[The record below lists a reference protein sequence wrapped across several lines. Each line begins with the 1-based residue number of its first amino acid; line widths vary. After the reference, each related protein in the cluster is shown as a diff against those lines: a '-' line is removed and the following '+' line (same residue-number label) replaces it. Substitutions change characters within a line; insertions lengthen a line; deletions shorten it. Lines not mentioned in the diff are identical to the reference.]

1 MTLERFGIQA
11 VRAIDRVTDI
21 AIEIVLCVMLLFG
34 AYSLWDSNQV
44 YQQADAARYAAYR
57 PSAEDTVS
65 FDELR
70 RLNPDVFAWLTVI
83 DTPIDYPMAQAGD
96 NEKYIN
102 TNAEGAY
109 TLSGSIFL
117 DYRNS
122 PAFDDFNSVIY
133 GHHMEKKRMFG
144 SLSDFAEQ
152 EYFDSH
158 PYGNLFFMGKDHGIQ
173 FFALV
178 LTDAYDETLFAPATD
193 PAHRQAFLDLIDST
207 AIFRRDIPVTTEDQI
222 IQLSTCTS
230 TITNGRYMLIG
241 KLTDETFLPEEEA
254 PRVNR
259 GTGLI
264 SQAERF
270 LGLPLWLW
278 ISVAVVF
285 VLLLWIVIRTISGR
299 NRPERKRK

>member
-57 PSAEDTVS
+57 PSAENTVN

-70 RLNPDVFAWLTVI
+70 AMNPEVFAWLTVNN
-83 DTPIDYPMAQAGD
+83 TPIDYPMAQAED

-122 PAFDDFNSVIY
+122 PAFDDFNSIVY

-152 EYFDSH
+152 DYFDSH
-158 PYGNLFFMGKDHGIQ
+158 PYGNLFFNGKDHGIQ

-178 LTDAYDETLFAPATD
+178 LTDAYDKTLFTPVAD
-193 PAHRQAFLDLIDST
+193 PADRQAFLDLIDSI
-207 AIFRRDIPVTTEDQI
+207 AVLKRDVSVSPNDQI

-241 KLTDETFLPEEEA
+241 KLTDETYLQEEA
-254 PRVNR
+254 EPRENR

-264 SQAERF
+264 RSGEGVF
-270 LGLPLWLW
+270 GIPLWIW
-278 ISVAVVF
+278 ICAAAVF
-285 VLLLWIVIRTISGR
+285 LLMLWIVVRTISGR
-299 NRPERKRK
+299 NWPERKRK

>member
-34 AYSLWDSNQV
+34 AYSLWDSNRV

-57 PSAEDTVS
+57 PSAEDTAS

-70 RLNPDVFAWLTVI
+70 VINPEVFAWLTVN
-83 DTPIDYPMAQAGD
+83 DTPIDYPMTQTGD

-122 PAFDDFNSVIY
+122 PAFDDFNSIVY
-133 GHHMEKKRMFG
+133 GHHMDKKKMFG
-144 SLSDFAEQ
+144 CLSDFAER

-158 PYGNLFFMGKDHGIQ
+158 PYGNLFFNGKDHGIQ

-178 LTDAYDETLFAPATD
+178 LTDAYDKTLFTPVTD
-193 PAHRQAFLDLIDST
+193 PAARQSFLQYALD
-207 AIFRRDIPVTTEDQI
+207 AAMYRRDVPVSPDDQI
-222 IQLSTCTS
+222 IELSTCTN
-230 TITNGRYMLIG
+230 TITNGRYMLLG
-241 KLTDETFLPEEEA
+241 KLTDETYLQPEEA
-254 PRVNR
+254 PRINL
-259 GTGLI
+259 GTGLT
-264 SQAERF
+264 SREYGL
-270 LGLPLWLW
+270 LGMPLWIW
-278 ISVAVVF
+278 ICAGAV
-285 VLLLWIVIRTISGR
+285 LLALLWIVIRTVTGR
-299 NRPERKRK
+299 NRPEKKGS

>member
-70 RLNPDVFAWLTVI
+70 AMNPEVFAWLTVI
-83 DTPIDYPMAQAGD
+83 DTPIDYPMTQAGN

-122 PAFDDFNSVIY
+122 PAFDDFNSIVY

-144 SLSDFAEQ
+144 SLSDFAER

-158 PYGNLFFMGKDHGIQ
+158 PYGNLFFDGKDHGIQ

-178 LTDAYDETLFAPATD
+178 LTDAYDKTLFTPVAD
-193 PAHRQAFLDLIDST
+193 PAQRQAYLNLIDST
-207 AIFRRDIPVTTEDQI
+207 AVFRRDIPVTTEDQI

-241 KLTDETFLPEEEA
+241 KLTDDTFLQPEAE
-254 PRVNR
+254 PRENR

-264 SQAERF
+264 SQAES
-270 LGLPLWLW
+270 LMGLPLWVW
-278 ISVAVVF
+278 ICAAAVF
-285 VLLLWIVIRTISGR
+285 VILLWIVIRTISGR